1 MSIEWQ
7 VAQTLSH
14 AKPKASKRSLKP
26 IFHLSLENSEKKALL
41 DETDAV
47 LLRRIS
53 ESNSLTDAAKL
64 AGISYRNAWDRLNRL
79 EKTLGAKVVDTKVG
93 GSKGGGTKLTQ
104 MGVKMLNEFR
114 QLRKYL
120 FNALEDEEFRGHI
133 GYKLS
138 ARNRFKAKVV
148 EVQRGPIT
156 SEIKMLV
163 LQPGKLTSIISNDAV
178 DDLALKVD
186 DEVEA
191 VVKATEVIIAK
202 KEEG

>member
-1 MSIEWQ
+1 
-7 VAQTLSH
+7 LNK
-14 AKPKASKRSLKP
+14 AKTQDPKRSLKP
-26 IFHLSLENSEKKALL
+26 RFHLSLENGEKQALL
-41 DETDAV
+41 DETDAL

-79 EKTLGAKVVDTKVG
+79 ETTLGAKVVETKVG
-93 GSKGGGTKLTQ
+93 GTKGGGTRLTQ
-104 MGVKMLNEFR
+104 EGANLLNEFR

-120 FNALEDEEFRGHI
+120 FNALEDEEFRGHVA
-133 GYKLS
+133 YKLS
-138 ARNRFKAKVV
+138 ARNRFKAKIV
-148 EVQRGPIT
+148 EVQRGSIT

-163 LQPGKLTSIISNDAV
+163 LQPGKLTSIISNEAV
-178 DDLALKVD
+178 DDLALKEN

-191 VVKATEVIIAK
+191 VIKATEVIIAK